1 MDNKKRRAQTRP
13 RVTPPKRRRGRSSAL
28 NMSVTICPSHA
39 MALARSP
46 RSNSRGAARRTPA
59 TVSHRRRGIP
69 LHVRAAYGESKPDGT
84 WVEKP
89 QNAFGNLINLAKGQ
103 REIVQAGTPVLR
115 QMAEEVP
122 LDRIDSATIQELIQ
136 EMISIMR
143 NRGVGLAAPQ
153 IGVPYRIFVMEDTEE
168 GMSDVS
174 KDDLVAQERAP
185 FPAKVVINPTV
196 TPMSNESCAFF
207 EGCLSVQGYRGL
219 VRRYLQVRVRGYGG
233 DGKPVDFVA
242 KGWQARIAQHEM
254 DHLDGVL
261 YVDRMDSRTFR
272 RVDLL
277 DQPLPGAHPELGPA
291 PVVGK
296 CADFAGPRAG
306 GGAGGEGAMAVEDVE
321 GFIGK
326 KKSKPGK
333 RKSR

>member
-1 MDNKKRRAQTRP
+1 MSAAISSA
-13 RVTPPKRRRGRSSAL
+13 RVVAPARSS
-28 NMSVTICPSHA
+28 
-39 MALARSP
+39 RF
-46 RSNSRGAARRTPA
+46 NSRDALRKTPA
-59 TVSHRRRGIP
+59 VVSHRRREPTRVIV
-69 LHVRAAYGESKPDGT
+69 HNAYGESKPDGT
-84 WVEKP
+84 WVENE
-89 QNAFGNLINLAKGQ
+89 QNTFGKLINLAKGQ
-103 REIVQAGTPVLR
+103 REIVQAGTPALR
-115 QMAEEVP
+115 QIAEEIP
-122 LDRIDSATIQELIQ
+122 LDRIDSASIQELIQ
-136 EMISIMR
+136 EMTSLMR

-174 KDDLVAQERAP
+174 PEDLAAQERTP
-185 FPAKVVINPTV
+185 FPAKVIVNPVV
-196 TPMSNESCAFF
+196 TPVANQSCAFF

-219 VRRYLQVRVRGYGG
+219 VRRYLQVRVQGYGG

-254 DHLDGVL
+254 DHLNGVL

-277 DQPLPGAHPELGPA
+277 DQPLPGSHPEFGPA
-291 PVVGK
+291 PVVGT
-296 CADFAGPRAG
+296 CADFAGPKAG
-306 GGAGGEGAMAVEDVE
+306 GGGGTGAMAVEDVE

-326 KKSKPGK
+326 KSKSKR

>member
-1 MDNKKRRAQTRP
+1 M
-13 RVTPPKRRRGRSSAL
+13 SA
-28 NMSVTICPSHA
+28 TICPSHA

-46 RSNSRGAARRTPA
+46 RSNSRGTARRTPA
-59 TVSHRRRGIP
+59 TAKHRRRGVP
-69 LHVRAAYGESKPDGT
+69 PPRQAAYGESKPDGT

-115 QMAEEVP
+115 QMAEEIP

-153 IGVPYRIFVMEDTEE
+153 IGVPYHIFVMEDTEE

-185 FPAKVVINPTV
+185 FPAKVIINPTV
-196 TPMSNESCAFF
+196 TPCRTSRALS
-207 EGCLSVQGYRGL
+207 EGCLERAGYRGL

-277 DQPLPGAHPELGPA
+277 DQPLPGAHPTLGPA

-306 GGAGGEGAMAVEDVE
+306 GGAGGEGGMAVEDVE

-326 KKSKPGK
+326 KKSKAGR

>member
-1 MDNKKRRAQTRP
+1 
-13 RVTPPKRRRGRSSAL
+13 V
-28 NMSVTICPSHA
+28 
-39 MALARSP
+39 
-46 RSNSRGAARRTPA
+46 SN
-59 TVSHRRRGIP
+59 
-69 LHVRAAYGESKPDGT
+69 
-84 WVEKP
+84 
-89 QNAFGNLINLAKGQ
+89 Q
-103 REIVQAGTPVLR
+103 
-115 QMAEEVP
+115 
-122 LDRIDSATIQELIQ
+122 
-136 EMISIMR
+136 
-143 NRGVGLAAPQ
+143 
-153 IGVPYRIFVMEDTEE
+153 
-168 GMSDVS
+168 
-174 KDDLVAQERAP
+174 
-185 FPAKVVINPTV
+185 
-196 TPMSNESCAFF
+196 SCAFF

-277 DQPLPGAHPELGPA
+277 EQPLPGAHPELGPA

-306 GGAGGEGAMAVEDVE
+306 GGAGGEGGMAVEDVE

-326 KKSKPGK
+326 KKSKAGR

>member
-1 MDNKKRRAQTRP
+1 
-13 RVTPPKRRRGRSSAL
+13 
-28 NMSVTICPSHA
+28 MSVTISPSHA

-122 LDRIDSATIQELIQ
+122 LDRIDSANIQELIQ

-143 NRGVGLAAPQ
+143 SRGVGLAAPQ

-219 VRRYLQVRVRGYGG
+219 VRRYLRGRVRGYGG

-326 KKSKPGK
+326 KKSKPGR